1 MRMPRYLKNR
11 YSKRLPPEKVWAAR
25 CLYGAKLEEMGI
37 VPGTELY
44 EYFCC
49 GKFSF
54 KPCKMGF
61 EVDMHGKCSITFYF
75 STHEHMYIHPG
86 DKLEVVKVT
95 FGGVQNLQCRLFD
108 SGIHKYRDYLW
119 ASIWE
124 DRGKKCICITVTSGD
139 NDYSDIMFS
148 FDSLFIKRRYKM
160 IKRKEGPLK
169 KLYDDFYRAL
179 K

>member
-11 YSKRLPPEKVWAAR
+11 FSKRLPPEKVWAAR
-25 CLYGAKLEEMGI
+25 CLYGAKLEEMGV

-75 STHEHMYIHPG
+75 STHEHMYINPG

-95 FGGVQNLQCRLFD
+95 FGGVRHLKCRLFD
-108 SGIHKYRDYLW
+108 CGVHKWRDYLW
-119 ASIWE
+119 SSIWE
-124 DRGKKCICITVTSGD
+124 DNGKKCICITVTSGF
-139 NDYSDIMFS
+139 NDDSDIMFS

-160 IKRKEGPLK
+160 IKCKEGPLW
-169 KLYDDFYRAL
+169 KLYNDFYKAL